1 MFDKMSKRSYQIT
14 TPTLPV
20 EQYDP
25 ITNWMSDLPPLSK
38 KPRAIHPRQRGNNNN
53 KNNNNNNNKKRQH
66 QPPHKQQQRQEPQ
79 QHQQQLSK
87 SNASIS
93 VTKQLLDDGL
103 PKGSNFPL
111 KSRRLEMQFEREMFP
126 LKENPQFITSLD
138 YSLKLESNQWRIDDT
153 AVIQNLATQE
163 RIVVPTEVL
172 PIQTKFCLV
181 QSLNEWTLRARNVSQ
196 RTYEVENK
204 MLKVRSSFPFEHLT
218 ALPKPENNHTEDKP
232 SCGNDLA
239 VENSEFRKKLWESE
253 NALMALQSK
262 MSRMEISAQTT
273 VDEKEQLRKK
283 LLISS
288 QTVKIRDQ
296 QQSDLLYKCKTL
308 IEANKLMAEELKKL
322 RYEQK
327 KALSK

>member
-1 MFDKMSKRSYQIT
+1 MFDKMSKRSYQT
-14 TPTLPV
+14 ATPTLPE

-25 ITNWMSDLPPLSK
+25 LTNWMADLPPLTK
-38 KPRAIHPRQRGNNNN
+38 KPRVIHPRQRGHTH
-53 KNNNNNNNKKRQH
+53 KKLQ
-66 QPPHKQQQRQEPQ
+66 QQYQQQRQEPQ
-79 QHQQQLSK
+79 QHQQQPPNSK
-87 SNASIS
+87 ASIS
-93 VTKQLLDDGL
+93 LTKHLLNDGL
-103 PKGSNFPL
+103 PKGNNFPL

-138 YSLKLESNQWRIDDT
+138 YSLKPEFNQWRIDDT

-181 QSLNEWTLRARNVSQ
+181 QSLNEWRLRARNVSE

-204 MLKVRSSFPFEHLT
+204 MLKVRSTFPFEHLT
-218 ALPKPENNHTEDKP
+218 AFPKPENNLSEDKP

-253 NALMALQSK
+253 NALMDLQSK